1 VGRFPIDPILPCRLN
16 SGKRADIIET
26 HRPAQDRYCLYKV
39 FVGQGVL
46 VKMPESASDESD
58 HKDCGGKK
66 MDLILTVVECP
77 PHANM
82 LNHTKVFKTS
92 GGKIGRAEG
101 NDWVLP
107 DSERILSSNHAEITF
122 DGASFN
128 IIDRSTNGTFVNES
142 KSPLGPGNNHSLVSG
157 DIISCGDYQ
166 LRVSVKSPKTEPA
179 IPQGLG
185 AVDFLDG
192 GDKTTFNPAMAAK
205 QKAASD
211 AQELD
216 SWLEPG
222 QGQASAKSPDW
233 GHSATA
239 SQDPWSQSDAMGLV
253 ADRPVSPD
261 PLAAFERP
269 VMASASTMDWD
280 DSDDWWKSGSQADNS
295 PVEQQQMRVPQP
307 APSPA
312 APAVAA
318 DPFAATV
325 APATSGSIDDFLGL
339 DSSPTAATMSASAVQ
354 DFPVPQAKAEPAVA
368 PVVTEATVR
377 SDSAVAPSE
386 QVNVA
391 ELKQLAVLLGL
402 DDIGESR
409 IRSLAPEMAAVVNET
424 VTRLIDLLRART
436 AIKNELRV
444 QHTMIQMTDN
454 NPLKFSASAQDALK
468 VMFGGERSAF
478 MRPAHAVQD
487 SFDDLSD
494 HQVAVLNG
502 MNSAYDAMFRH
513 FSPENLKRFINAKDG
528 LLGSQDARNWV
539 AFEKYYESL
548 KSDREASY
556 NRLFGEEF
564 ARSYEKQLAELK
576 NTRALNRQK

>member
-1 VGRFPIDPILPCRLN
+1 
-16 SGKRADIIET
+16 
-26 HRPAQDRYCLYKV
+26 
-39 FVGQGVL
+39 
-46 VKMPESASDESD
+46 
-58 HKDCGGKK
+58 

-92 GGKIGRAEG
+92 GGRIGRAEG

-107 DSERILSSNHAEITF
+107 DSDRILSSNHAEITF
-122 DGASFN
+122 DGESFN

-142 KSPLGPGNNHSLVSG
+142 KAPLGPGNNHPLASG

-166 LRVSVKSPKTEPA
+166 LRVSVKSPDKQPA

-222 QGQASAKSPDW
+222 QGKASAKSPDW
-233 GHSATA
+233 GHSAA
-239 SQDPWSQSDAMGLV
+239 VSPDPWSQNDAMGLV
-253 ADRPVSPD
+253 ADRPASPD

-269 VMASASTMDWD
+269 VMPSASTMDWD
-280 DSDDWWKSGSQADNS
+280 DNDDWWKSGSQADNS
-295 PVEQQQMRVPQP
+295 PVEQQQMRIPQP
-307 APSPA
+307 APAGVSA

-325 APATSGSIDDFLGL
+325 APPASGSIDDFLGL
-339 DSSPTAATMSASAVQ
+339 DSSPSAASTGSAGAQGFSA
-354 DFPVPQAKAEPAVA
+354 PAPAMPEAKAEPVVV
-368 PVVTEATVR
+368 PVMPEGPVGKE
-377 SDSAVAPSE
+377 SAVTGNE